1 MLPVRAPAAVPL
13 LACETANLNL
23 ALACFQEQQPQS
35 DHTVHTKMLF
45 FFFLF
50 FKSSSGTDFKG
61 MQAVWCFQESLGFKN
76 QEPECFGTLIKSP
89 ESAFEQGTQPL
100 EDILSLW
107 ILQLDGFK
115 VVP

>member
-1 MLPVRAPAAVPL
+1 
-13 LACETANLNL
+13 
-23 ALACFQEQQPQS
+23 
-35 DHTVHTKMLF
+35 
-45 FFFLF
+45 
-50 FKSSSGTDFKG
+50 
-61 MQAVWCFQESLGFKN
+61 MQAVWCFQESLEFKN

-89 ESAFEQGTQPL
+89 ESAFEQETQPL